1 MHPGI
6 VNIVYFSSSYK
17 YQPEARFRQ
26 YCRNLSSYLLQAG
39 PGALDISFLMGFT
52 NFNSVHG
59 WQRRRKADAG
69 ILPAFVLEF
78 FMKLTRIVTFLFL
91 LVCLVSEGHAQGVGR
106 NGRSD
111 SALLSSRDVS
121 IIKELQLTD
130 SQVKET
136 RRIGAAYSNR
146 TLKLRSEII
155 GKSIELRNL
164 LHDPSAS
171 EESIRAKGKE
181 IEAIDGQLIRE
192 KIEFQIEMRKVLT
205 PEQLQRWYM
214 VMDQQPATKKPI
226 R

>member
-1 MHPGI
+1 
-6 VNIVYFSSSYK
+6 
-17 YQPEARFRQ
+17 
-26 YCRNLSSYLLQAG
+26 
-39 PGALDISFLMGFT
+39 MGFT
-52 NFNSVHG
+52 NFQSVLG

-69 ILPAFVLEF
+69 ILPAFVLEL

-106 NGRSD
+106 NGRAD
-111 SALLSSRDVS
+111 SPLLSSRDVS
-121 IIKELQLTD
+121 IIKELNLTD

-155 GKSIELRNL
+155 GKSLEFRTL

-171 EESIRAKGKE
+171 EEAIRAKGKE
-181 IEAIDGQLIRE
+181 IEAIDAQLIRE